1 MAKITKLIKFL
12 NDFDEDLEEELYNRE
27 DQANEEE
34 YKWDGYRDSEKG
46 TEYINKTEALDELKE
61 LIFEVVEK
69 AEAIKNK
76 EY

>member
-1 MAKITKLIKFL
+1 MAKLTKLIKFL

-34 YKWDGYRDSEKG
+34 YKWDGYRDSDKG

>member
-1 MAKITKLIKFL
+1 MAKLTKLIKFL
-12 NDFDEDLEEELYNRE
+12 NDFDKDLEEELYNRE

-34 YKWDGYRDSEKG
+34 YKWDGYRDSDKG
-46 TEYINKTEALDELKE
+46 SEYINKTEALDELQQ

-76 EY
+76 DY

>member
-1 MAKITKLIKFL
+1 M
-12 NDFDEDLEEELYNRE
+12 YNRE

-34 YKWDGYRDSEKG
+34 YKWDGYRDSDKG

-61 LIFEVVEK
+61 LIFEVLEK

-76 EY
+76 DY

>member
-1 MAKITKLIKFL
+1 MAQLTKLIKFL
-12 NDFDEDLEEELYNRE
+12 NDFDKDLEEELYNRE

-34 YKWDGYRDSEKG
+34 YKWDGYRDSDKG
-46 TEYINKTEALDELKE
+46 TEYINKTEALDELKD

-76 EY
+76 DY